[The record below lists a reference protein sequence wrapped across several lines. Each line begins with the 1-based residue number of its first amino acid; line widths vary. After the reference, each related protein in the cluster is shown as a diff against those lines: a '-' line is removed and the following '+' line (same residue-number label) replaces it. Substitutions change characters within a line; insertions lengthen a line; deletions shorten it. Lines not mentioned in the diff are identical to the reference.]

1 MDMDTAFSVSESIP
15 FSSIIIFFVAFL
27 LTRFVFPT
35 DNSYAVYTLYVRG
48 VVEPYS
54 LRPICRF
61 LSSTKCIWP
70 FPLWFICGRT
80 EVTVSI

>member
-35 DNSYAVYTLYVRG
+35 DNSYAVYTLYVRRTLY
-48 VVEPYS
+48 VV
-54 LRPICRF
+54 
-61 LSSTKCIWP
+61 
-70 FPLWFICGRT
+70 
-80 EVTVSI
+80 